1 MHRGLLL
8 LYRWTYE
15 YKVQRLFILQEFR
28 RMSFSGYVL
37 NGEQA
42 GFYYM
47 SLSRLHPQRIRE
59 TERLSES
66 TASPP
71 QQPAAATISCSAA
84 AEAET
89 TTLESEADAQADSE
103 VRYISDCDVQRRENT
118 SDQPSSV
125 QLCIQFVFMLLLT
138 SA

>member
-1 MHRGLLL
+1 
-8 LYRWTYE
+8 
-15 YKVQRLFILQEFR
+15 
-28 RMSFSGYVL
+28 MSFSGYVL

-84 AEAET
+84 AQAET
-89 TTLESEADAQADSE
+89 TTLESEAGAQADSE

-118 SDQPSSV
+118 SDQPSSF

>member
-1 MHRGLLL
+1 MP
-8 LYRWTYE
+8 
-15 YKVQRLFILQEFR
+15 
-28 RMSFSGYVL
+28 FSGYVL

-47 SLSRLHPQRIRE
+47 SLSRLHRQRIRE

-71 QQPAAATISCSAA
+71 QHPAAATISCSAA
-84 AEAET
+84 AQAET
-89 TTLESEADAQADSE
+89 TTFESEAEAQADSE
-103 VRYISDCDVQRRENT
+103 VRYISDCDVQRENT